1 MSTNSAPATAGSAAY
16 DVAGDPARRS
26 PHRRHAHVPTTLGD
40 LLLVADGP
48 ALIGVYFP
56 GHSYPPAPDTI
67 GAVAD
72 ESDPVIGA
80 AARQIR
86 AYLLGERREFDLEI
100 RTGSDEFA
108 ERVWDLLRRIPYGGT
123 TTYGELAHQLGDRRR
138 AQAIGQAVGH
148 NPLSIVIPCH
158 RVLGADGNLRGFA
171 GGLDRKRALLALEEP
186 DQARAERLF

>member
-1 MSTNSAPATAGSAAY
+1 M
-16 DVAGDPARRS
+16 
-26 PHRRHAHVPTTLGD
+26 
-40 LLLVADGP
+40 
-48 ALIGVYFP
+48 
-56 GHSYPPAPDTI
+56 
-67 GAVAD
+67 AD

-138 AQAIGQAVGH
+138 AQAVGQAIGH

-158 RVLGADGNLRGFA
+158 RVRGADGNLRGFA